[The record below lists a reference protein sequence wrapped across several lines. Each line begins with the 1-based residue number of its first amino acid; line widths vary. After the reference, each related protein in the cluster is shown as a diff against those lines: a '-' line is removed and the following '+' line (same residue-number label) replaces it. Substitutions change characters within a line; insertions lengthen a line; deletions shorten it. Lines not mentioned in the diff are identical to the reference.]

1 MFEPY
6 QKNIDLGADHT
17 LTILLPVTNGDIMAF
32 NNSNQEEKNKDNE
45 KKELSIFEY
54 LLRNKVLVDGVPL
67 TEKIENLPYKLVN
80 YLVKIF
86 DLKEEIAE
94 EDLRFF

>member
-6 QKNIDLGADHT
+6 QKNIDLGAGHT
-17 LTILLPVTNGDIMAF
+17 LTVLLPITNGDIMAF
-32 NNSNQEEKNKDNE
+32 NNSNQEEKDKDN
-45 KKELSIFEY
+45 KELSIFEY
-54 LLRNKVLVDGVPL
+54 LVRNKVLVDGEPL
-67 TEKIENLPYKLVN
+67 TEKIEDLPYKLVN